1 MSSVNLFEAAARGKF
16 RFPFHGNISCEDL
29 WDLSVENLDL
39 VYQTLEAQAEQQPK
53 KSLLSSSSKTN
64 LILAQ
69 KIEIVKHIVS
79 TKLAEA
85 EARKQAAADKEHR
98 QKIMALIEQKNDEEL
113 RSLPVEELKKL
124 AGIAE

>member
-39 VYQTLEAQAEQQPK
+39 IYQTLEAQAEQQPK
-53 KSLLSSSSKTN
+53 KSLLASSSKTN

-85 EARKQAAADKEHR
+85 EARKQAAVDKARH
-98 QKIMALIEQKNDEEL
+98 QKIMALIEQKDDEAL

-124 AGIAE
+124 AGIS

>member
-1 MSSVNLFEAAARGKF
+1 MSSVNLFETAVRGKF
-16 RFPFHGNISCEDL
+16 RFPYNGSISVEDL
-29 WDLSVENLDL
+29 WDLPVEKLDL
-39 VYQTLEAQAEQQPK
+39 VYQYLEAQAEQQPK
-53 KSLLSSSSKTN
+53 KSLLSSSSKEA

-85 EARKQAAADKEHR
+85 EARKQAAADKKRH
-98 QKIMALIEQKNDEEL
+98 QKIMALIDEKENESL
-113 RSLPVEELKKL
+113 RNLPVDELKKL

>member
-1 MSSVNLFEAAARGKF
+1 MSSVNLFEAAARGKY
-16 RFPFHGNISCEDL
+16 RFPYNGSVSAEDL
-29 WDLSVENLDL
+29 WDLSVEKLDL
-39 VYQTLEAQAEQQPK
+39 VYQALEAQAEQQPK

-85 EARKQAAADKEHR
+85 EARKQAAADKEYR
-98 QKIMALIEQKNDEEL
+98 QKIFALIEEKNDEEL
-113 RSLPVEELKKL
+113 RSLSVEELKKL
-124 AGIAE
+124 AGVPQ

>member
-1 MSSVNLFEAAARGKF
+1 MSSVNLFEAAARGKY

-53 KSLLSSSSKTN
+53 KSLLATSSKTN

-98 QKIMALIEQKNDEEL
+98 QKIMALIEQKNDEAL

>member
-1 MSSVNLFEAAARGKF
+1 MSSVNLFEAAVRGKF

-53 KSLLSSSSKTN
+53 KSLLSTSSKTN

-85 EARKQAAADKEHR
+85 EARKQAAADKARH
-98 QKIMALIEQKNDEEL
+98 QKIMALIEQKDDEAL
-113 RSLPVEELKKL
+113 RSLSVEELKKL

>member
-1 MSSVNLFEAAARGKF
+1 MSSVNLFEAAVRGKF

-85 EARKQAAADKEHR
+85 EARKQAAADKERR
-98 QKIMALIEQKNDEEL
+98 QKIMALIEQKDDEAL

>member
-53 KSLLSSSSKTN
+53 KSLLATSSKTN

-69 KIEIVKHIVS
+69 KIEIVKYIVS

-98 QKIMALIEQKNDEEL
+98 QKIMALIEQKNYEAL
-113 RSLPVEELKKL
+113 SSLPVEELKKL
-124 AGIAE
+124 AGIS